1 MSNGNVVISTFAVN
15 TALKNS
21 GAGVEVY
28 GFNYGYNYSLGDAR
42 RTNECVSW
50 AQAGVCGAYLTDN
63 PTAQVRVRL
72 TDNNND
78 VIYSAIQS
86 RSTPNTAENVSYQ
99 FLLPSTTNS
108 MSLGN
113 FSLGASTS
121 GNAAIQ
127 NMYANA
133 LYKPDPCIDP
143 LYSSSCP
150 GYGAAFAAKLNSS
163 NSITSPAKT
172 ASAMIVT
179 TESAA
184 TSSTPT
190 INAGGVQLSTTGNIS
205 APDNIPQVIK
215 DVQAVTQQSQAS
227 APQTTNTQQQQSNK
241 STPNMNLIMSLISQ
255 IQAADKATQTAAV
268 QNAQQVAATSAA
280 KAQEQAMATVDTLN
294 AMSMASSQAAQ
305 DRAMQSSQTSISMS
319 QPAITATSAVPL
331 QVPQTYVS
339 MPQPSTAAPAISLPA
354 PTTMSLQSLMTV
366 SVQPTNSVPSITM
379 PVEQIYQPAVNAT
392 SVFSMA
398 AAYSASKN
406 TGITYNEQQT
416 SSLLSIQQPV
426 AETAPV
432 QFANIES
439 RSLDADTPVMP
450 VMTSMP
456 RGTSVTEMAEV
467 RANIEATQT
476 EQQSDTVK
484 KNVQTN
490 ELAGG
495 VDIASIATQPKGFD
509 VYATTIMKDGAF
521 YAPKDIYG
529 NQKTIDNARALRSL
543 SSDRLHQDMIDLQ
556 YRR

>member
-108 MSLGN
+108 MALGN

-133 LYKPDPCIDP
+133 LYKPDPCVDP
-143 LYSSSCP
+143 LYSPSCP
-150 GYGAAFAAKLNSS
+150 GYGAAFAAKLNS
-163 NSITSPAKT
+163 NNNVTSTAKT
-172 ASAMIVT
+172 ASAVVVT

-184 TSSTPT
+184 TSGAPVV
-190 INAGGVQLSTTGNIS
+190 NVGGVQMSGTGTIS
-205 APDNIPQVIK
+205 APDNIPQALK
-215 DVQAVTQQSQAS
+215 DIQAVVQQSQTS
-227 APQTTNTQQQQSNK
+227 APQASNTQQQQQQQSNK
-241 STPNMNLIMSLISQ
+241 SAPNMSLIMSIVGQ
-255 IQAADKATQTAAV
+255 IQAADRATQAAAV
-268 QNAQQVAATSAA
+268 QNANQVAAASSA
-280 KAQEQAMATVDTLN
+280 KAQEQANQVVESLNTMSAASSQSSQLFAANTTAVSFTAAMPQQLTIAMAQPAAPVTTSLQTLMLASTQSATAGQAPVAQSTPVTYSAITSQAIEFVQTYQDLGTVN
-294 AMSMASSQAAQ
+294 SPFSMASAYVAS
-305 DRAMQSSQTSISMS
+305 RTSNTIS
-319 QPAITATSAVPL
+319 TA
-331 QVPQTYVS
+331 S
-339 MPQPSTAAPAISLPA
+339 MPMAEPVSTPVFAGVLAAKSDASL
-354 PTTMSLQSLMTV
+354 SD
-366 SVQPTNSVPSITM
+366 NSVP
-379 PVEQIYQPAVNAT
+379 VPAGL
-392 SVFSMA
+392 A
-398 AAYSASKN
+398 AR
-406 TGITYNEQQT
+406 T
-416 SSLLSIQQPV
+416 
-426 AETAPV
+426 
-432 QFANIES
+432 
-439 RSLDADTPVMP
+439 
-450 VMTSMP
+450 
-456 RGTSVTEMAEV
+456 TSVTEMAEV
-467 RANIEATQT
+467 RANVEAAQNEQQT
-476 EQQSDTVK
+476 ETVK
-484 KNVQTN
+484 KNVQAN

-495 VDIASIATQPKGFD
+495 VDIASIATQPQGFD
-509 VYATTIMKDGAF
+509 VYSTTVIKDGAF

-543 SSDRLHQDMIDLQ
+543 SSDRLHQDMVDQQ
-556 YRR
+556 YKGK